1 MIVARQLRTK
11 SRAEY
16 LLYMWQVE
24 DIIRNYHCDIDR
36 INAEYLSR
44 FNIAEEDMQA
54 MYKWYAELCDMM
66 RSEGKTAHGH
76 LQINET
82 TLTSLEDLHARLL
95 ASPDFPAYRARYEQ
109 VLPYIVE
116 LRAKSGK
123 KAEELDTCEL
133 RPLFE
138 MLYVIIFIKLAHGM
152 QAGVGTNVSE
162 ETGRAV
168 RQVTNFLSMLS
179 ELWLKDHNAELDV

>member
-1 MIVARQLRTK
+1 MIVARQLRTN

-36 INAEYLSR
+36 INAEYLSC

-82 TLTSLEDLHARLL
+82 TLAGLEDLHARLL
-95 ASPDFPAYRARYEQ
+95 ASPGFPAYRARYEQ

-116 LRAKSGK
+116 LRAKSGEQRDS
-123 KAEELDTCEL
+123 ADTAEL
-133 RPLFE
+133 RPLFDF
-138 MLYVIIFIKLAHGM
+138 LYGIMTLRLQKRPISDETARAARDVADFLA
-152 QAGVGTNVSE
+152 
-162 ETGRAV
+162 
-168 RQVTNFLSMLS
+168 LLS
-179 ELWLKDHNAELDV
+179 ELWKKAREDGLPDL